1 MKKEGK
7 NNNLNIFMGL
17 ISIIGCSILLL
28 NPPDLSNLNLEN
40 FMFLL
45 LCIIASN
52 TSITFKSG
60 INMTL
65 TAPVAIFLLLIQDMS
80 TAVYIGSLGLL
91 SYQVIAG
98 RKLNRILFNVTQFTI
113 SIYLAGLF
121 LYQFHTGEVRLPH
134 DLIPI
139 ALSIT
144 IVEIVNLALVSI
156 AIGFKTQGNAFQI
169 FIDGFKETQVGM
181 PLYLTNGLIMY
192 ICYKSHGMWGLI
204 LVIVP
209 LFSVYWLLQAT
220 KTADM
225 HKEHATLCPTTDL
238 KNKRCLN
245 EWMQNQFCQVV
256 QTNQDISFILI
267 DIDDFKKIND
277 NYGHDKG
284 DEVLKE
290 FGTLLKENTRYTDLI
305 YRYGGEEFVII
316 LPDFNEDRAHSVIE
330 RIRDIVDAHPFT
342 EHNLK
347 ITFSAGI
354 AGLDS
359 RLLHDENLSTADE
372 MIRRADMA
380 MYSAKQSGKN
390 QTKFY
395 AN

>member
-1 MKKEGK
+1 MKEEGIFS
-7 NNNLNIFMGL
+7 NLNIFMGI
-17 ISIIGCSILLL
+17 ISIIGCGILFL
-28 NPPDLSNLNLEN
+28 NPPALSSLNLEN

-65 TAPVAIFLLLIQDMS
+65 TAPVAIFLLLVQDMS

-91 SYQVIAG
+91 SFQLKAG

-113 SIYLAGLF
+113 SIYVAGLF
-121 LYQFHTGEVRLPH
+121 LYQFHDGDVRLPH

-139 ALSIT
+139 ALAIT
-144 IVEIVNLALVSI
+144 VVEIVNLALVSI
-156 AIGFKTQGNAFQI
+156 AIGFQTKSNAFEI
-169 FIDGFKETQVGM
+169 FTNGFKETQLGM

-225 HKEHATLCPTTDL
+225 HKEHATICPTTEL

-245 EWMQNQFCQVV
+245 DWMENQFCQVI

-316 LPDFNEDRAHSVIE
+316 LPDFNIERAHAVIE
-330 RIRDIVDAHPFT
+330 RLRETVEAHPFT
-342 EHNLK
+342 EHNLE

-354 AGLDS
+354 SGLDS
-359 RLLHDENLSTADE
+359 GLLNDENLSTADE
-372 MIRRADMA
+372 LIRRADMA

-395 AN
+395 AS